1 MYEGQRDQLYAQQF
15 NVEQTKFTVDSIK
28 DTVST
33 VQAMTAASKEMKK
46 NFKQTKELDINYI
59 DKMNGKGLSSSRD
72 FNFIFRGPI
81 SLQADHAG
89 VAAP

>member
-1 MYEGQRDQLYAQQF
+1 MQILKQKKMYEGQRDQLYAQQF

-59 DKMNGKGLSSSRD
+59 DKMNGEALVTGFQLHPQTTLIARCS
-72 FNFIFRGPI
+72 
-81 SLQADHAG
+81 
-89 VAAP
+89 